1 MIEKKVEITNPIG
14 LHARPAAIFVQ
25 TAGKFTSNIW
35 LGKGDKKVNAK
46 SIMGLMSLAISCGTI
61 VTIGA
66 EGEDEENAVRE
77 LIELVES
84 GFGDLP
90 DE

>member
-1 MIEKKVEITNPIG
+1 MIEKNVEITNPIG

-25 TAGKFTSNIW
+25 TAGKFESNIW
-35 LGKGDKKVNAK
+35 LIKGDKKVNAK
-46 SIMGLMSLAISCGTI
+46 SIMGLMSLAISYGTE

-66 EGEDEENAVRE
+66 EGEDEELAVNE

-84 GFGDLP
+84 GFGDLA
-90 DE
+90 E